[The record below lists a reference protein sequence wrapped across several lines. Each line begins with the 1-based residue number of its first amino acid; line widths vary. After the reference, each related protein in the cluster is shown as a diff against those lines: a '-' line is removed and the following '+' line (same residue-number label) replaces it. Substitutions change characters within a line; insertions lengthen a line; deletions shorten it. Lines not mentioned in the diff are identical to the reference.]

1 MMAVRPPAARTAAA
15 RTGSSRF
22 FCAVI
27 AAIALFSAFSSA
39 AAPVAPP
46 ESLQRV
52 RALTRGGAIQLAVRL
67 LDQEQSSVSGEAWL
81 AWEKERFAL
90 LRAQGN
96 WAGLADRALQ
106 FPLGTPPEF
115 VLMAKTEAAQ
125 ARLALQDSDG
135 ARGIL
140 RGLLWSGAGSG
151 EQQAEWRQLVI
162 RSYLQEDAMD
172 DALAAL
178 ARYREDFDV
187 RKPAWR
193 LLEATVQIRA
203 GKPKEAYA
211 LVGDIKT
218 HEGRRIALIA
228 GLRSGVATPAVTL
241 ARALALAEETRN
253 KPALNQQVWA
263 LAAEAALRANDSSRR
278 MYALERALTLA
289 RLYPDTD
296 HLVVLNGDNLWQAY
310 ERYAEATG
318 NAARLLVGNDASWLK
333 KAASYKRDDAMQ
345 ARSFYVFLS
354 RHGASEETMA
364 QATRKLADSLVED
377 GRVEVLRALYT
388 SKERYPDLALVP
400 AYVRYRLAEQA
411 LAVYDIA
418 FAATV
423 MRGLDKAPNG
433 EDDDN
438 WALRRARILIY
449 AGRYD
454 EAQEIFTALLPETRK
469 VGDVLAER
477 VLQVIFDL
485 QAAGRHLQ
493 AIAQLERL
501 FLLSENPRTRREIL
515 YWIAESKSALGEHQ
529 AAAELYLR
537 SANYQHP
544 TGGDM
549 WGQTARYHAAEALGK
564 AGLTQD
570 ARSVYQNLLRF
581 TEDARQRAVIERNIQ
596 QLWLTEKKT
605 TTR

>member
-1 MMAVRPPAARTAAA
+1 MMAARLPVTRTVAA
-15 RTGSSRF
+15 RTGGGRF
-22 FCAVI
+22 FCAVL
-27 AAIALFSAFSSA
+27 ATLALSPALSSA
-39 AAPVAPP
+39 AAPAVAP

-52 RALTRGGAIQLAVRL
+52 RALTRGGAVQLAVRL
-67 LDQEQSSVSGEAWL
+67 LDQEQSAVSGEAWL
-81 AWEKERFAL
+81 MWEKERFEL
-90 LRAQGN
+90 LKAQGN
-96 WAGLADRALQ
+96 WAGLAERALQ

-115 VLMAKTEAAQ
+115 VRLAKTEAAH
-125 ARLALQDSDG
+125 ARLGLQDSEG
-135 ARGIL
+135 ARVIL
-140 RGLLWSGAGSG
+140 RTLLWSGEGSR

-228 GLRSGVATPAVTL
+228 GLRSGIVTPAVTL
-241 ARALALAEETRN
+241 TRALVLAEETRN

-263 LAAEAALRANDSSRR
+263 LAAEAALRANDTSRR
-278 MYALERALTLA
+278 MYAMERMLTLA

-296 HLVVLNGDNLWQAY
+296 HLIVLSGDELWDAY
-310 ERYAEATG
+310 ERYAEQSG
-318 NAARLLVGNDASWLK
+318 NAARLLVGNDAAWLK
-333 KAASYKRDDAMQ
+333 KAAAYKRDDAMQ
-345 ARSFYVFLS
+345 ARSFYAFLS
-354 RHGASEETMA
+354 RHSTSEETLR
-364 QATRKLADSLVED
+364 QATRKLADSLIED

-388 SKERYPDLALVP
+388 SKGRYPDLALVP
-400 AYVRYRLAEQA
+400 AYVRFRLAEQA
-411 LAVYDIA
+411 LAVYDID

-449 AGRYD
+449 AGRYG
-454 EAQEIFTALLPETRK
+454 EAEEIFTALLPEKRK
-469 VGDVLAER
+469 IDDVLAER

-485 QAAGRHLQ
+485 QAAGRHSQ

-501 FLLSENPRTRREIL
+501 FALSENPRTRREIL
-515 YWIAESKSALGEHQ
+515 YWIAESKSALGEHL

-537 SANYQHP
+537 SAHYQHP

-605 TTR
+605 TTP